1 MTSRELDIGTI
12 KLLAMDNVQLA
23 EMSSIQL
30 INGEQRFSCP
40 LCKSVKYTQVRYLK
54 THIKQCGFMFVC
66 HICQLRYKQKR
77 TFMQHVRTKHPSLSF

>member
-1 MTSRELDIGTI
+1 MTSRDLDYDTI

-30 INGEQRFSCP
+30 SNGEQRYSCP

-54 THIKQCGFMFVC
+54 AHIKECGLMFLC
-66 HICQLRYKQKR
+66 HICKLRYKQKR
-77 TFMQHVRTKHPSLSF
+77 TFMQHVRSKHPSLSC